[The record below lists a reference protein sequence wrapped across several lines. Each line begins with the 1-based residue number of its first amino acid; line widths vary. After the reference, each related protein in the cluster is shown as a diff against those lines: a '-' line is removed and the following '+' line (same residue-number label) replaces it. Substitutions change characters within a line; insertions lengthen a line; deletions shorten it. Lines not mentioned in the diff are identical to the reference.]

1 MGLRFCSINPVT
13 NTVLTI
19 GQLARLLG
27 LTTQVVRSFES
38 AGVLTASARAPNGH
52 RRYTDDDVLWL
63 KFVLE
68 LKATGMPLSEIK
80 DFRDLR
86 EQGNATLQ
94 ARLAILDLHRQRIL
108 LKMKE
113 LLEHSSAI
121 DEEIREYRKLLAKT
135 GKLPGPS
142 IQ

>member
-1 MGLRFCSINPVT
+1 MRFCSIKTVT
-13 NTVLTI
+13 STVLTV
-19 GQLARLLG
+19 GQLARLFG

-38 AGVLTASARAPNGH
+38 AGILKATTRAPNGH
-52 RRYTDDDVLWL
+52 RRYTDEDVLWL

-68 LKATGMPLSEIK
+68 LKVTGMPLPEIK
-80 DFRDLR
+80 DFGDLR
-86 EQGNATLQ
+86 EQGDSTLQ
-94 ARLAILDLHRQRIL
+94 PRLTILDLHRQRLL

-121 DEEIREYRKLLAKT
+121 DEEIRECRKLLAKS
-135 GKLPGPS
+135 GKLSGPS

>member
-1 MGLRFCSINPVT
+1 MALRFCNIKPVT
-13 NTVLTI
+13 STVLTVE
-19 GQLARLLG
+19 QLAKLFG
-27 LTTQVVRSFES
+27 LPTQAIRPLES
-38 AGVLTASARAPNGH
+38 AGILKPTARAPNGH
-52 RRYTDDDVLWL
+52 RRYTDENVLWL

-80 DFRDLR
+80 DFGDLR
-86 EQGNATLQ
+86 EQGDTTLQ
-94 ARLAILDLHRQRIL
+94 PRLTILDLHRQRL
-108 LKMKE
+108 LLEMKE

-121 DEEIREYRKLLAKT
+121 DDEIRKHRKMLAKT